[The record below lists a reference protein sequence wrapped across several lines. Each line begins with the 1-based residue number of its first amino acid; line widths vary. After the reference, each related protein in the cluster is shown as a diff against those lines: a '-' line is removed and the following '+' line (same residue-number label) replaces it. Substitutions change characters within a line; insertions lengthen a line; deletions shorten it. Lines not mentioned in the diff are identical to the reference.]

1 MIHDVVLFIQSMLAP
16 GLMISACSLLLLGT
30 NNKYSLVVNRIR
42 ALDEERR
49 KLLIQQHQQ
58 ELKPWEVERLKNI
71 DEQLL
76 LFFERVRHIKLAV
89 TMYIVGI
96 AFFILTS
103 LLIGLSF
110 IIPLHYYFVVGI
122 FIGGMICVFAGVLK
136 MLKEIGMSYRIIKI
150 EIFGTMTFLDK
161 QKKNNL

>member
-1 MIHDVVLFIQSMLAP
+1 MINDVVLFIQSMLAP

-42 ALDEERR
+42 TLDEEKR
-49 KLLIQQHQQ
+49 KLLIQQQQQ

-76 LFFERVRHIKLAV
+76 LFFERVRFIRLAV
-89 TMYIVGI
+89 IMYAMGI

-103 LLIGLSF
+103 LLIGIGFVLP
-110 IIPLHYYFVVGI
+110 IPYYFVIPV
-122 FIGGMICVFAGVLK
+122 FIIGMILVFGGVLN
-136 MLKEIGMSYRIIKI
+136 MLREIRMGYRIVRI
-150 EIFGTMTFLDK
+150 EIFGTMSFLSK
-161 QKKNNL
+161 QKKNIL